1 MKTIKVIV
9 SAYVSTMQT
18 VEVKDDFDVNDD
30 NFMYDLAHLDLIQK
44 GLRDNV
50 EDCLRENAEV
60 VLISDAE
67 TDECYY
73 EQ

>member
-1 MKTIKVIV
+1 MKRVNVIV
-9 SAYVSTMQT
+9 NAYVSTMQT
-18 VEVKDDFDVNDD
+18 VEVKDDFDVNDE
-30 NFMYDLAHLDLIQK
+30 NFMYDLAHLDHIQ
-44 GLRDNV
+44 GCLRDNV
-50 EDCLRENAEV
+50 EDCLRENVEV

>member
-1 MKTIKVIV
+1 MKTVKVIV
-9 SAYVSTMQT
+9 NAYVSTMQT
-18 VEVKDDFDVNDD
+18 IEVKDDFDVNDD
-30 NFMYDLAHLDLIQK
+30 NFMYDLAHSDLIQE

-60 VLISDAE
+60 VMISDVE

>member
-9 SAYVSTMQT
+9 SAYVSTMQS

-30 NFMYDLAHLDLIQK
+30 NFMYDLAHLDAIQK
-44 GLRDNV
+44 GLRGNV

-60 VLISDAE
+60 VMIEDAE
-67 TDECYY
+67 TDELLY
-73 EQ
+73 EA

>member
-1 MKTIKVIV
+1 MKTIKVMVI
-9 SAYVSTMQT
+9 AYVSTLQE
-18 VEVKDDFDVNDD
+18 VEVSDDFDVNDD
-30 NFMYDLAHLDLIQK
+30 NFRYDLAHLDKVQN

-50 EDCLRENAEV
+50 EDCLRENSEV
-60 VLISDAE
+60 VMISDAE

>member
-1 MKTIKVIV
+1 MKTVKVIV
-9 SAYVSTMQT
+9 NAYVSTMQT
-18 VEVKDDFDVNDD
+18 VEVKDDFDINDD
-30 NFMYDLAHLDLIQK
+30 NFIYDLAHLDLIQK

-60 VLISDAE
+60 VSISDAE

>member
-1 MKTIKVIV
+1 MKTIKVV
-9 SAYVSTMQT
+9 VNAYVSTMQE
-18 VEVKDDFDVNDD
+18 VEVSDDFDVNDD
-30 NFMYDLAHLDLIQK
+30 NFMYDLAHLDEVQY
-44 GLRDNV
+44 GLRGNV

-60 VLISDAE
+60 VMISDAE

>member
-1 MKTIKVIV
+1 MKTIKVTV
-9 SAYVSTMQT
+9 GVYVNTMR
-18 VEVKDDFDVNDD
+18 EIDVKDDFDVNDKD
-30 NFMYDLAHLDLIQK
+30 FLYDLAHVSHVEDC
-44 GLRDNV
+44 LRNNF

-67 TDECYY
+67 TEECYY

>member
-1 MKTIKVIV
+1 MKTVKVIV
-9 SAYVSTMQT
+9 KAYVSTMQT

-50 EDCLRENAEV
+50 EDCLRENSEV

>member
-1 MKTIKVIV
+1 MKKIKVMV
-9 SAYVSTMQT
+9 SAYVSTVQE
-18 VEVKDDFDVNDD
+18 VEVRDDFDVNDD
-30 NFMYDLAHLDLIQK
+30 NFMYDLAHLDKIQN
-44 GLRDNV
+44 GLRGNV

-60 VLISDAE
+60 VMISDAE

>member
-1 MKTIKVIV
+1 MKRVNVIV
-9 SAYVSTMQT
+9 NAYVSTMQT
-18 VEVKDDFDVNDD
+18 VEVEDDFDVNDE
-30 NFMYDLAHLDLIQK
+30 NFMYDLAHLDHIQDC
-44 GLRDNV
+44 LRDNV

-67 TDECYY
+67 TEECYY

>member
-1 MKTIKVIV
+1 MKRVNVIV
-9 SAYVSTMQT
+9 NAYVSTMQT
-18 VEVKDDFDVNDD
+18 VEVEDDFDVSDE
-30 NFMYDLAHLDLIQK
+30 NFMYDLAHSDHIQ
-44 GLRDNV
+44 GCLHDNV

-60 VLISDAE
+60 VLISDTE

>member
-18 VEVKDDFDVNDD
+18 VEVKDDFDVNDE
-30 NFMYDLAHLDLIQK
+30 NFMYDLAHLDHIQ
-44 GLRDNV
+44 G
-50 EDCLRENAEV
+50 CLRENVEV

-67 TDECYY
+67 TNECYY

>member
-1 MKTIKVIV
+1 MKTVKVIV
-9 SAYVSTMQT
+9 NAYVSTMQT
-18 VEVKDDFDVNDD
+18 VEVEDDFDVNDE
-30 NFMYDLAHLDLIQK
+30 NFMYDLAHSTPIQE
-44 GLRDNV
+44 GLRGNV

>member
-1 MKTIKVIV
+1 MKRVNVIV
-9 SAYVSTMQT
+9 KAYVSTMQT

-50 EDCLRENAEV
+50 EDCLRENSEV

>member
-9 SAYVSTMQT
+9 NAYVSTMQT
-18 VEVKDDFDVNDD
+18 IEVKDDFDVNDD
-30 NFMYDLAHLDLIQK
+30 NFMYDLAHSDLIQE

-60 VLISDAE
+60 VMISDAE

>member
-1 MKTIKVIV
+1 MKTVKVIV
-9 SAYVSTMQT
+9 NAYVSTMQT
-18 VEVKDDFDVNDD
+18 IEVKDDFDVNDD
-30 NFMYDLAHLDLIQK
+30 NFMYDLAHSDLIQE

-60 VLISDAE
+60 VMISDAE

>member
-1 MKTIKVIV
+1 MKTVKVIV
-9 SAYVSTMQT
+9 NAYVSTMQT
-18 VEVKDDFDVNDD
+18 VEVKDDFDINDD

-44 GLRDNV
+44 GLRNNV